1 MLAIRIKKGLDIPLA
16 GVPQLSITPAAS
28 VKRVAFLAAD
38 FLSMR
43 QLPKVLV
50 EEGESVRLGQALV
63 SSKQYPQII
72 GVSPGSGIVEQI
84 VRGKKRALKAI
95 ILRLEGKEE
104 QTFRQFD
111 AGSLDALTATQVKDN
126 LLATGM
132 WLALRTRPYSMTPPP
147 DSEPNAIYVTAID
160 TEPLA
165 PPPEV
170 IIAEALEDFIYGLQ
184 IVSKL
189 CRGVTYLCAAPALA
203 LPEHCNQIAKVVRFT
218 GPHPAG
224 LVGTHIHHLS
234 PLSTGDVVW
243 SINYQDVIAIGRVF
257 VSGRLA
263 IERVVALSGPLMNHP
278 RLVRTRVGA
287 SLTDLLEEE
296 QIASGA
302 RIISGSVLSGRHAL
316 TGRHALGW
324 AAYLG
329 FFHHQVV
336 ALREAHQPERLRW
349 IAPTIQKFSALR
361 IFFPHWRARQARFD
375 LDSSYHG
382 SASAMLPIGVYERVM
397 PLDLLITP
405 LLRALLVGDIE
416 TAIELGCLELDEED
430 LALCSFVCPGKHD
443 FGRVLR
449 EMLDKI
455 QSESQ
460 I

>member
-1 MLAIRIKKGLDIPLA
+1 MLEIRIKKGLDIPLA
-16 GVPQLSITPAAS
+16 GVPQLSITSAAS
-28 VKRVAFLAAD
+28 VKRVAFLGAD

-43 QLPKVLV
+43 QLPTVLV

-63 SSKQYPQII
+63 RSKQHPQII

-95 ILRLEGKEE
+95 ILRLQGNEE

-111 AGSLDALTATQVKDN
+111 AGSLAALTATQVKDH

-147 DSEPNAIYVTAID
+147 DSEPDAIYVTAID

-170 IIAEALEDFIYGLQ
+170 IIAEALEDFIHGLQ

-189 CRGVTYLCAAPALA
+189 CRGVTYVCAAPALA

-243 SINYQDVIAIGRVF
+243 AINYQDVIAIGRVF

-263 IERVVALSGPLMNHP
+263 VERVVALSGPLMNNP

-296 QIASGA
+296 QIAAGA

-316 TGRHALGW
+316 GW

-329 FFHHQVV
+329 WFHHQIV
-336 ALREAHQPERLRW
+336 ALWETHQPERLRW
-349 IAPTIQKFSALR
+349 IAPTPQKFSALR
-361 IFFPHWRARQARFD
+361 IFFPHWRSRQARFD
-375 LDSSYHG
+375 IDSSYHG
-382 SASAMLPIGVYERVM
+382 SASAMVPIGVYERVM

-443 FGRVLR
+443 FGKVLR
-449 EMLDKI
+449 ELLDKI
-455 QSESQ
+455 QSEDDSNSK
-460 I
+460 